1 LPLFGLAGT
10 LVEKMTD
17 NTNHSK
23 LALQL
28 YLEKIQT
35 VIKDYHLS
43 NDNISDP
50 EVYYGRIDGQDSVC
64 WSLIDDLKYNINN
77 KETILELDAA
87 IRKNKIDIAKSGKD
101 YKLLYKKL
109 LEIKIDVCLKQVELF
124 KTGSFT
130 PNEYDKASEDKGA
143 LVIKKP
149 INQGR
154 EERPS
159 TYNQRVII
167 NAIVKRMREKSPY
180 VTQLIIAEDAA
191 DEFNKKHSKQFGK
204 EIKPGTILK
213 EYSDEL

>member
-1 LPLFGLAGT
+1 
-10 LVEKMTD
+10 MTD

-124 KTGSFT
+124 KTVSFT

-154 EERPS
+154 EERS
-159 TYNQRVII
+159 TTYNQRVII

-180 VTQLIIAEDAA
+180 VTQSIIAEDAA

>member
-1 LPLFGLAGT
+1 MDKFNSQYHSLIC
-10 LVEKMTD
+10 KYYSD
-17 NTNHSK
+17 N
-23 LALQL
+23 
-28 YLEKIQT
+28 IQT
-35 VIKDYHLS
+35 VIEDYHLS
-43 NDNISDP
+43 SDNSADP

-64 WSLIDDLKYNINN
+64 WSLIDDLKHNINN
-77 KETILELDAA
+77 KETILELDAV
-87 IRKNKIDIAKSGKD
+87 IRKNKIDIIKSGND
-101 YKLLYKKL
+101 YRLLYKKL

-130 PNEYDKASEDKGA
+130 PNEYDKTSKEESA
-143 LVIKKP
+143 LIIKKP

-154 EERPS
+154 EERPT

-167 NAIVKRMREKSPY
+167 NAIVKRMREESPY

-191 DEFNKKHSKQFGK
+191 DEFNKKHSKEFGR

>member
-1 LPLFGLAGT
+1 MAGT

-154 EERPS
+154 EERS
-159 TYNQRVII
+159 TTYNQRVII

-180 VTQLIIAEDAA
+180 VTQSIIAEDAA

>member
-1 LPLFGLAGT
+1 
-10 LVEKMTD
+10 MTD

-50 EVYYGRIDGQDSVC
+50 DVYYGRIDGQDSVC

-154 EERPS
+154 EERS
-159 TYNQRVII
+159 TTYNQRVII

-180 VTQLIIAEDAA
+180 VTQSIIAEDAA

>member
-154 EERPS
+154 EERS
-159 TYNQRVII
+159 TTYNQRVII

-180 VTQLIIAEDAA
+180 VTQSIIAEDAA